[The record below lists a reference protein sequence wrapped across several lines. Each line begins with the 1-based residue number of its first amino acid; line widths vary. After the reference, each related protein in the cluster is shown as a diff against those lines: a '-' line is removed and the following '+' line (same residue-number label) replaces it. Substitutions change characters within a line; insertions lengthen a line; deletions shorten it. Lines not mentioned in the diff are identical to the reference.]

1 MSNRSKSDGNDAEEG
16 GAALEV
22 ERLITSRLPQ
32 MPSQLRRLARHV
44 LAHAGEV
51 PFLTARELAAAAGT
65 SPATV
70 VRLARYVGFEGYR
83 ELRRAFRTHVP
94 AARPNVGHGAVP
106 GRDLLTGFPVIDP
119 RKETAFITAIDR
131 VSDAILEAETIFAVG
146 FRSAH
151 PFAQYLVYLGRMA
164 MPKFRLANQTM
175 SGAADHLAIAG
186 PRDLVIVY
194 SVAPYSTEAVQ
205 LGRYLNA
212 NNIPSVAV
220 TDDATSP
227 LGIACDHVL
236 EITRARVGRIHSMAA
251 CLTASEVLLAACF
264 SKLGDDADRQI
275 GAFEERVRKLSGYW
289 SG

>member
-1 MSNRSKSDGNDAEEG
+1 MSNRSKSEGEGADGG
-16 GAALEV
+16 QAAREV
-22 ERLITSRLPQ
+22 ERLITSRLSQ

-44 LAHAGEV
+44 LAHADEV
-51 PFLTARELAAAAGT
+51 PFLTARELAMAAGT

-83 ELRRAFRTHVP
+83 DLRRAFRTFAPP
-94 AARPNVGHGAVP
+94 APPASRQSTVP
-106 GRDLLTGFPVIDP
+106 GRELLAGFPVIDR
-119 RKETAFITAIDR
+119 RKEDVFVEAVDR
-131 VSDAILEAETIFAVG
+131 ASDAILAAETVFAVG

-220 TDDATSP
+220 TDNASSP
-227 LGIACDHVL
+227 LGVACDHVL

-251 CLTASEVLLAACF
+251 CLTASEVLLAACY
-264 SKLGDDADRQI
+264 SKLGVDADRQI
-275 GAFEERVRKLSGYW
+275 SAFEDRVRKMSGYW